1 MKWDTLDGNWTDA
14 NETYRLPF
22 VIEYDL
28 GNEPAPNLVAAK
40 GFRKVLVVPARF
52 QDEGY
57 GINGYS
63 APLTDQFGNPIFP
76 NYKTIVLNLLASQI
90 WLLQWMKSSD
100 TSLKIQMVYLI
111 LFLLFR
117 RR

>member
-1 MKWDTLDGNWTDA
+1 MEIGQMPMKPT
-14 NETYRLPF
+14 RLPF

-76 NYKTIVLNLLASQI
+76 ELQNDSFEPVSRQI

-111 LFLLFR
+111 LFVISR
-117 RR
+117 R